1 MSFVIFGDSF
11 TFPEGNAATNR
22 VHTYAKG
29 FLENGIKVHVICFA
43 DEYNTLGDNI
53 TNGIYYYHPF
63 KQKRRSKY
71 FIVRRWQELIKYFKT
86 AKLIKKIN
94 GSDKIIAV
102 NCWTLLL
109 STHLFAFF
117 LAKYIRTEIISE
129 HSEHPLRNYQG
140 SVFKKIQGKI
150 KSYLEAMLC
159 DGIFC
164 ISQYLIEFYKI
175 RGVRPKKLF
184 LVPSTVDT
192 ERFRTFYS
200 SPLPFQYIL
209 YCGALTLIKD
219 GVDILIKSFVRI
231 SEKHPQIN
239 LVLIGKGETENTELL
254 LKDLVNSLNINNR
267 VIFLGQLSRADVP
280 AYLTNAKI
288 LALARPRSIVADA
301 GFPSKLTE
309 YLASGIPV
317 VVTEVGEIPIYLTD
331 KENAFL
337 AKPDSV
343 DAFADKLEFVLNN
356 YKFAEDVATKGQ
368 ELTNTVF
375 NYNYQA
381 KRMLNYINLISLN
394 AK

>member
-29 FLENGIKVHVICFA
+29 FLENGIEVHIICFTN
-43 DEYNTLGDNI
+43 EYNSLEDNNI
-53 TNGIYYYHPF
+53 SGIYFYHPF
-63 KQKRRSKY
+63 KQKNRSKY
-71 FIVRRWQELIKYFKT
+71 FIVRRWERLVKYFNT
-86 AKLIKKIN
+86 VKLIRKIN
-94 GSDKIIAV
+94 KSDKIIAV

-117 LAKYIRTEIISE
+117 LAKYARTVLISE

-140 SVFKKIQGKI
+140 SIFREIQGKI

-175 RGVRPKKLF
+175 MGVRQKRLF

-192 ERFRTFYS
+192 ERFGTFNS

-209 YCGALTLIKD
+209 YCGGLTLVKD
-219 GVDILIKSFVRI
+219 GVDILIKSFARI
-231 SEKHPQIN
+231 SEIHPQID
-239 LVLIGKGETENTELL
+239 LVFIGKGETETTELL
-254 LKDLVNSLNINNR
+254 LKDLVNSLNINKR
-267 VIFLGQLSRADVP
+267 VHFLGQLSRTDVP

-288 LALARPRSIVADA
+288 LALARPRSLVADA

-317 VVTEVGEIPIYLTD
+317 VVTEVGEIPVYLSD
-331 KENAFL
+331 NINAFL

-343 DAFADKLEFVLNN
+343 DAFAGRLDFVLSN
-356 YKFAEDVATKGQ
+356 YEFAENVAAKGR

-381 KRMLNYINLISLN
+381 KRMLNFINSISLN